1 MSVILAPV
9 SLKTLYDLIVVSLV
23 LIPASYCLGVLIVR
37 IFVDNDD
44 IYTDGWRL
52 FWALIVG
59 LICKFMIYV
68 VLCTY
73 GIIVIKVIQG
83 ILYYEDVAN
92 SLIVVP
98 LLPITVVGAIC
109 WYKKYK
115 IKKLQRSYTISDYV
129 AEVKELKER
138 YSHEVNGE
146 KAIEPGAYIAV
157 AVAMGADWL
166 IARLH
171 FNSSQRKNI
180 VVEAIPLL
188 MKDLES
194 DKLCY
199 CRYYDGSSHYLC
211 TTIDYWEYLAESKTI
226 VVKFSHEA
234 KARKIKV
241 MVS

>member
-37 IFVDNDD
+37 IFVDNDE
-44 IYTDGWRL
+44 IYKDGWR
-52 FWALIVG
+52 WALIVG

-68 VLCTY
+68 VLGAY

-92 SLIVVP
+92 FLIVVP

-115 IKKLQRSYTISDYV
+115 IKKLQRSYTVSDYV
-129 AEVKELKER
+129 AEVKELKAR
-138 YSHEVNGE
+138 YSHEINGE

-157 AVAMGADWL
+157 AVATGANWL

-171 FNSSQRKNI
+171 FDSSQIKNI

-199 CRYYDGSSHYLC
+199 CRYYDGSSHYLY
-211 TTIDYWEYLAESKTI
+211 TTIDYWEYLAESETI

-241 MVS
+241 KVN

>member
-9 SLKTLYDLIVVSLV
+9 SLKTLYDLILVSLV

-37 IFVDNDD
+37 ILVDNDD
-44 IYTDGWRL
+44 IYKDGWRL

-68 VLCTY
+68 VLCAY

-92 SLIVVP
+92 FLIVVP

-115 IKKLQRSYTISDYV
+115 IKKLQRSYTVSDYV
-129 AEVKELKER
+129 AEVKELKAR

-146 KAIEPGAYIAV
+146 KAIEPVAYISI

-199 CRYYDGSSHYLC
+199 CRYYDGSSQYLC
-211 TTIDYWEYLAESKTI
+211 TTIDYWEYLAESETI

-241 MVS
+241 NV